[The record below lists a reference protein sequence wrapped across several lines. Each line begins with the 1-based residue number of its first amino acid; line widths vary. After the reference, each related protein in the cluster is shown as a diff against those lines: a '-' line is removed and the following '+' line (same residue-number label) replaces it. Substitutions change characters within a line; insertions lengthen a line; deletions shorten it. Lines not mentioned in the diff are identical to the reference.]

1 MNNKGVSVQ
10 FFNPQILHAKTGA
23 STGTSNNKKESDK
36 YKNLI
41 GPTDPK
47 IDNEVREKLITARV
61 GLLLKASFFG
71 NLATRLKLVNA
82 DEWCGTAAT
91 DGRNFYYNSRFI
103 KMLKTKEIE
112 FLFGHEVLHC
122 VYDHFG
128 RRGDRDPQIWNIAN
142 DFCVNADLV
151 KHKVGELI
159 TTVPALYDAK
169 YDGMSSEEVYD
180 DLMKNAKKISLGD
193 LIDKMIDEHL
203 DGEGDSDGGDG
214 DEDGDGGGE
223 EIDGS
228 GKGKGRPKLSEEERR
243 AIRDEIKEAMLA
255 AAATVDGA
263 GNIPMGVKRLIQDLT
278 EPKMNWRE
286 LLRMQLE
293 STIKSDYTW
302 MRASRKGWHM
312 DAVMPGMKLDPM
324 IDIAVALDASGSI
337 SPTMLKDF
345 LSEVQGI
352 MESFPAYRI
361 HVVTFDTECYNP
373 AQYDSDNLDTI
384 CDYEVQGGGGTAFE
398 AVFDYLKENEI
409 EPKRLV
415 VFTDGYPC
423 GTWGDENY
431 ADTVWILHGTTTIVP
446 PWGQFAYYEEEK
458 N

>member
-1 MNNKGVSVQ
+1 MQ
-10 FFNPQILHAKTGA
+10 YFNPSILHARTA
-23 STGTSNNKKESDK
+23 GTTAAKDDAKKFAD
-36 YKNLI
+36 LI

-47 IDNEVREKLITARV
+47 LDREVREMLITARV

-82 DEWCGTAAT
+82 DEWCATAAT
-91 DGRNFYYNSRFI
+91 DGRHFYYNTRFV
-103 KMLKTKEIE
+103 KMLRPREIE

-142 DFCVNADLV
+142 DYCVNGDLV
-151 KHKVGELI
+151 KHNVGEKI
-159 TTVPALYDAK
+159 TSVPCLYDRK
-169 YDGMSSEEVYD
+169 YEGMSSEEVYD
-180 DLMKNAKKISLGD
+180 DLMKNAQKINLSD

-203 DGEGDSDGGDG
+203 DGDGEGNGDG
-214 DEDGDGGGE
+214 EEGE
-223 EIDGS
+223 
-228 GKGKGRPKLSEEERR
+228 GKGRPKLTEAEKQQ
-243 AIRDEIKEAMLA
+243 IRDEIKEAMLA

-263 GNIPMGVKRLIQDLT
+263 GNLPAGVKRLIQDLT

-312 DAVMPGMKLDPM
+312 DAVMPGRNQDPM

-337 SPTMLKDF
+337 SESMLKDF
-345 LSEVQGI
+345 LSEIQGI
-352 MESFPAYRI
+352 MDSFPAYKI
-361 HVVTFDTECYNP
+361 HVITFDTDAYNP
-373 AQYDSDNLDTI
+373 AQYDSDNLDSI
-384 CDYEVQGGGGTAFE
+384 CDYEVKGGGGTD
-398 AVFDYLKENEI
+398 FDCVYNYLKENEI

-415 VFTDGYPC
+415 MFTDGYPF
-423 GTWGDENY
+423 GSWGDENY
-431 ADTVWILHGTTTIVP
+431 TETVFILHGTTSIVP
-446 PWGQFAYYEEEK
+446 PFGQYAYYEEE
-458 N
+458 